1 MSNPHKRQ
9 RNKWLALISMPFQM
23 GAVIYFFAKAG
34 NWLDEN
40 YPNKQNV
47 YIKTLTLFGVV
58 LAFYNLNRQ
67 LKEINS
73 MDDNKNEH

>member
-1 MSNPHKRQ
+1 
-9 RNKWLALISMPFQM
+9 MPFQM
-23 GAVIYFFAKAG
+23 GAVIYFFAKVG

-73 MDDNKNEH
+73 MDDNKNEY